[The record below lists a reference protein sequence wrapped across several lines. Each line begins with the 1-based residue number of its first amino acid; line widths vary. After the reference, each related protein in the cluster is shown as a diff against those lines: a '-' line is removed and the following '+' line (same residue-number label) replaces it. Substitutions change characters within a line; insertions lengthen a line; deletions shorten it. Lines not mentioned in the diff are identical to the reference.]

1 MRIKWLR
8 RKKKGMSKD
17 GYNVSFN
24 RAVNEMKSFY
34 ENYYLETDFRDSLVR
49 MYKEKHLDPDGR
61 AIRYEFGVKCTAD
74 TLLSIRR
81 ICNMESD
88 TSNIIPVYERYNC
101 TPIFFFPSEIGGIN
115 TSRSS
120 AFGDRID
127 LTLFDIKMYYSG
139 RVDSCRLK
147 YTFERENTKNWLQG
161 FGSFEALINWLGIKG
176 IFTDERYNVFDLE
189 SCSGETINSFNSGKV
204 ANRSWSLNYYE
215 NVKNKIEAFQKH
227 KQQ

>member
-1 MRIKWLR
+1 
-8 RKKKGMSKD
+8 MSND
-17 GYNVSFN
+17 VYNDSFN

-34 ENYYLETDFRDSLVR
+34 KDHCLETSFRDSLVR

-81 ICNMESD
+81 ICDMETD

-127 LTLFDIKMYYSG
+127 LTLFDIKMYYSEL
-139 RVDSCRLK
+139 VDTCRLK
-147 YTFERENTKNWLQG
+147 RTFERENTKKWLQG
-161 FGSFEALINWLGIKG
+161 FGSFESLIDWFGIKG
-176 IFTDERYNVFDLE
+176 VFTDERYNVFDLE
-189 SCSGETINSFNSGKV
+189 SSSGETINSFNSGTIV
-204 ANRSWSLNYYE
+204 NRSWSLNYYV
-215 NVKNKIEAFQKH
+215 NVKNKIEAFQIGIKN
-227 KQQ
+227 